1 MNHITEDIILHY
13 GMPRRS
19 GRYPFGSGDNPYQH
33 SVDFLSRIEKLK
45 KQGWTETPENIEKE
59 FGITTTQYRREKSYA
74 KDERRMLDGYNKTV
88 EIEVAVLC
96 QMVHQQILPAV
107 EKYLGRVARSARDS
121 KGKDFL

>member
-59 FGITTTQYRREKSYA
+59 FGISKRE
-74 KDERRMLDGYNKTV
+74 
-88 EIEVAVLC
+88 ILC
-96 QMVHQQILPAV
+96 
-107 EKYLGRVARSARDS
+107 
-121 KGKDFL
+121 